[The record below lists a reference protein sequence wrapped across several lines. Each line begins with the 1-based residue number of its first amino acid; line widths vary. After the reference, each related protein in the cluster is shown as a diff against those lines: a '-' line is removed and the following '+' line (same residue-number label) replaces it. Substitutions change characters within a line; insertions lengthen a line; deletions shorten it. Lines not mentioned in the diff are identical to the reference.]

1 MFCCAAF
8 VLYFGGLLWEQKK
21 NIICLGAK
29 NMENTLKTICLNLN
43 NASMSAEAK
52 EVVKDAIGAFAIFVM
67 LYVGLFIP
75 TF

>member
-1 MFCCAAF
+1 M
-8 VLYFGGLLWEQKK
+8 K
-21 NIICLGAK
+21 N
-29 NMENTLKTICLNLN
+29 TFKTICLNLN
-43 NASMSAEAK
+43 NGSMSAEAK